1 VGPERAQMLDDLVEF
16 RSLLGDS
23 GAMDRIAQ
31 YVLTL

>member
-1 VGPERAQMLDDLVEF
+1 MLDDLAEF
-16 RSLLGDS
+16 RSMLGDS